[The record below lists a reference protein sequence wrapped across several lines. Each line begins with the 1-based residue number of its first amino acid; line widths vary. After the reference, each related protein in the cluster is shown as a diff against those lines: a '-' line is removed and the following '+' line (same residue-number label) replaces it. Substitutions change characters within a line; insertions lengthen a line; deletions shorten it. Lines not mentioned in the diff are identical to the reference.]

1 MLSLPSSL
9 SPIIIIIILG
19 IIISWPPPC
28 PPIIIIIMG
37 NIMLLL
43 PSPCIIIIIMTII
56 IMGSISGLAGCWG
69 KGPFGIGP
77 PYILGLAP
85 KFPKFGPQLFGP
97 APGLL
102 GLLPQLLLGAPPG
115 LPPGLDPP
123 APAPEEGPAPA
134 LGPPEPGR
142 GTAAAIES
150 RVRITANLVIL
161 SSLSTDTT

>member
-1 MLSLPSSL
+1 
-9 SPIIIIIILG
+9 
-19 IIISWPPPC
+19 
-28 PPIIIIIMG
+28 
-37 NIMLLL
+37 MLLL
-43 PSPCIIIIIMTII
+43 PPSPCIIIIMTII

-69 KGPFGIGP
+69 KGPLGIGP

-102 GLLPQLLLGAPPG
+102 GLVPQLLLGAAPG
-115 LPPGLDPP
+115 LPLGLGPP
-123 APAPEEGPAPA
+123 APVPEEGPAPA

-150 RVRITANLVIL
+150 RVRKTANLVIL
-161 SSLSTDTT
+161 SSLSTNTT

>member
-9 SPIIIIIILG
+9 SPIIIIIMG
-19 IIISWPPPC
+19 IIMLSLPSSLPP
-28 PPIIIIIMG
+28 IIIIMG

-43 PSPCIIIIIMTII
+43 LPSPCIIIIMTII

-69 KGPFGIGP
+69 KGPLGIGP
-77 PYILGLAP
+77 PYILGFGLPP

-102 GLLPQLLLGAPPG
+102 GLFPQLLLGPPPV
-115 LPPGLDPP
+115 LPPELGPGPP

-142 GTAAAIES
+142 
-150 RVRITANLVIL
+150 
-161 SSLSTDTT
+161 